1 LNVQLGSIVATPAAI
16 RYMNEYS
23 IDARYLLVRHMK
35 GDWGDMG
42 AQDIAANDRALATN
56 ERVMSSFK
64 NAGPEPVWVITERD
78 RSVTTI
84 LMPSDY

>member
-1 LNVQLGSIVATPAAI
+1 MNVQLGSIVATPAAI
-16 RYMNEYS
+16 RYMNEYF
-23 IDARYLLVRHMK
+23 IDARYLILRHRRA
-35 GDWGDMG
+35 DWGDMC
-42 AQDIAANDRALATN
+42 DEDRKANDEALAKH